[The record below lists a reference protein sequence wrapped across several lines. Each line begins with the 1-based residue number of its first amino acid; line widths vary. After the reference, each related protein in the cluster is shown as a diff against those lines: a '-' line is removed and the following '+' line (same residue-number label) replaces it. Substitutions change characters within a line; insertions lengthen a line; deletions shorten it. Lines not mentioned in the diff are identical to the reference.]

1 MSKPPEDDV
10 CTEPSPVSH
19 LTDLILQQEDPVIEY
34 EDEFGRQRTA
44 RRSEVPRHLL
54 PRDPDEEP
62 PEEDIEYVTQ
72 SNILSRVLLIA
83 FLSVHS

>member
-1 MSKPPEDDV
+1 MGDWEDDSEDEDESATVPKPPEDDV

-19 LTDLILQQEDPVIEY
+19 LTHLVLEQEDPVIEY

-72 SNILSRVLLIA
+72 
-83 FLSVHS
+83 